1 MAVHI
6 EGDSCISCNLCVPVC
21 PNRAIADLPAND
33 PRTKQFGTTFVVDPD
48 LCTECVKFYGEPQC
62 VKVCPTDAIP
72 IGEIIAEA
80 QEELEAKADRLIAH
94 RQSLGLPANIAYAE
108 PANAGMAP
116 QKGFGP
122 KPE

>member
-6 EGDSCISCNLCVPVC
+6 NDDCISCNLCVPVC
-21 PNRAIADLPAND
+21 PNRAIADLPAKD
-33 PRTKQFGTTFVVDPD
+33 PRAIHGTTFVVDPD

-62 VKVCPTDAIP
+62 IKVCPTDAIP
-72 IGEIIAEA
+72 LGELIEEA
-80 QEELEAKADRLIAH
+80 RDELELKADRLIAH
-94 RQSLGLPANIAYAE
+94 RLSIGMPANIAYAE
-108 PANAGMAP
+108 PANAGLPP